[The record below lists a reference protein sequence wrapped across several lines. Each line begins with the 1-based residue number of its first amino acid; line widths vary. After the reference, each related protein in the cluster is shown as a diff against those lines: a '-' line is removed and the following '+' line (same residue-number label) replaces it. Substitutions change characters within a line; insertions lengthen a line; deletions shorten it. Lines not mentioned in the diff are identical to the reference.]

1 MSDSSKTPRSQFFR
15 ASVGAVIVNANGEV
29 LAFERSG
36 IAGAWQLP
44 QGGLEAGEEPLDAVI
59 REVFEET
66 GIDASDLA
74 LLAEYPRLLSYE
86 LAAEMRTNTTGRGQ
100 TQRWFLFR
108 FEGDSNSID
117 LAAGGEFSAWC
128 WMPLTRLAETTVS
141 FRRDAYRELAQA
153 FASVDK

>member
-1 MSDSSKTPRSQFFR
+1 MSSATQKTASQFYR
-15 ASVGAVIVNANGEV
+15 ASVGAVIVNADGDA

-44 QGGLEAGEEPLDAVI
+44 QGGLEAGEKPLDAVI

-74 LLAEYPRLLSYE
+74 LLAEHHRLLSYD
-86 LAAEMRTNTTGRGQ
+86 LPAEMRSNKTGRGQ

-108 FEGDSNSID
+108 FQGNAENIE
-117 LAAGGEFSAWC
+117 LPAAGEFSAWR
-128 WMPLTRLAETTVS
+128 WMPLAQLAETTVS
-141 FRRDAYRELAQA
+141 FRQDVYRELAQG
-153 FASVDK
+153 FASAE